1 MVAFLATMEIL
12 VVSAVPHVYALV
24 DVPGSVGVNQ
34 VDNHLDIETVSRVN
48 ESFEVV
54 GGTKT

>member
-1 MVAFLATMEIL
+1 MVAFLATMEVL

-24 DVPGSVGVNQ
+24 DVLGSMGVDQ
-34 VDNHLDIETVSRVN
+34 VDNHLDIETVSGVN

-54 GGTKT
+54 GGTET